1 MHLAI
6 RLCGEVGGCT
16 SIAHVWYSP
25 ASTVV
30 WYASVTLQPWN
41 FDEVAPR
48 MRKRDIVDRKSR
60 AVARPSFPARHLLH
74 CISAALFARGPLQIS
89 AALSA
94 CGPPLERTASDTGLP
109 LSAAPVQRLRSPI
122 KGGGPLP
129 LSCRGYLVCTYLVCP
144 WTACLRNPGGSKTC
158 TENAVKW
165 LKRQQNLKD
174 PKGLMKRRWPR
185 FLAKGYVVWRS
196 VFCFC
201 LGFSVQG
208 FGSGVWG
215 LGLSISCP
223 SS

>member
-1 MHLAI
+1 MAYPTPLRPPRREPDRVLPRELYPMHLAI

-129 LSCRGYLVCTYLVCP
+129 LYVGHNMSVDSLPPESWRL
-144 WTACLRNPGGSKTC
+144 
-158 TENAVKW
+158 
-165 LKRQQNLKD
+165 QNL
-174 PKGLMKRRWPR
+174 
-185 FLAKGYVVWRS
+185 Y
-196 VFCFC
+196 
-201 LGFSVQG
+201 
-208 FGSGVWG
+208 
-215 LGLSISCP
+215 
-223 SS
+223 